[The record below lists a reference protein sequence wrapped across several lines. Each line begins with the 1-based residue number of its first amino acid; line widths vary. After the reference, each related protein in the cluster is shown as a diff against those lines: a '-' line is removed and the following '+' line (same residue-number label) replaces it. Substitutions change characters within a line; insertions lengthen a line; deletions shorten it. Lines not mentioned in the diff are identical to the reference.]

1 MRSVCC
7 IGLRNKPKCFIK
19 KYVYMIN
26 DFLSFC
32 ENGRNLSKQTMKQYT
47 IVLHTWQQFCELC
60 GISVE
65 TATSEN
71 AMQWV
76 LFQSRNGIKAVTIN
90 NRVSI
95 VRTMYDFACRFLGH
109 DVNPFVAIQRLKV
122 PKLLPQFIEDATIR
136 QAVANFKGTDFL
148 SVRARTVVMFFYCT
162 GIRRTELATLQLSDV
177 DDAAKVIHVFGKG
190 RKERLVPMA
199 DALLPFIHD
208 WLIVRS
214 VTLPHA
220 SPWFFCSSA
229 GEPICNTTL
238 AAIVREVFGS
248 LIPRKLAHP
257 HALRHSF
264 ATHCM
269 QSGLPIPDIGRLLGH
284 ANTATTLRYL
294 SLSAP
299 SMYSSF
305 INKAF

>member
-1 MRSVCC
+1 
-7 IGLRNKPKCFIK
+7 
-19 KYVYMIN
+19 MIN
-26 DFLSFC
+26 DFLCFC

-47 IVLHTWQQFCELC
+47 IVLHTWQQFCDLL
-60 GISVE
+60 GITVQS
-65 TATSEN
+65 ATSEN

-76 LFQSRNGIKAVTIN
+76 LFQTRNGIKAVTIN

-109 DVNPFVAIQRLKV
+109 DVNPFVAVQKLKV
-122 PKLLPQFIEDATIR
+122 PKLLPQYIEDATIK
-136 QAVANFKGTDFL
+136 QAIRNFAGSDFQ
-148 SVRARTVVMFFYCT
+148 SVRARAVVMFFYCT
-162 GIRRTELATLQLSDV
+162 GIRRSELSTLQLSDV
-177 DDAAKVIHVFGKG
+177 DDATKVIHVFGKG

-199 DALLPFIHD
+199 DALLPYITE
-208 WLIVRS
+208 WMSARL
-214 VTLPHA
+214 VTIPHA
-220 SPWFFCSSA
+220 SPWFFCSSTGDQVSA
-229 GEPICNTTL
+229 TAIAN
-238 AAIVREVFGS
+238 IVRDVFVS
-248 LIPRKLAHP
+248 LIPRKFAHP

-269 QSGLPIPDIGRLLGH
+269 QCGLPIPDIGRLLGH

-294 SLSAP
+294 SLSTP

>member
-1 MRSVCC
+1 
-7 IGLRNKPKCFIK
+7 
-19 KYVYMIN
+19 MIN

-136 QAVANFKGTDFL
+136 QAVADFKGADFL
-148 SVRARTVVMFFYCT
+148 SVRARAVVMFFYCT

-177 DDAAKVIHVFGKG
+177 DDSAKVIHVFGKG

-238 AAIVREVFGS
+238 ASIVREVFGS

-264 ATHCM
+264 ATQCM
-269 QSGLPIPDIGRLLGH
+269 QCGLPIPDIGRLLGH

-299 SMYSSF
+299 SMYSAF

>member
-1 MRSVCC
+1 
-7 IGLRNKPKCFIK
+7 
-19 KYVYMIN
+19 MIN

-47 IVLHTWQQFCELC
+47 IVLHTWQQFCDLV
-60 GISVE
+60 GMSVE
-65 TATSEN
+65 SATSEN

-90 NRVSI
+90 NRISI
-95 VRTMYDFACRFLGH
+95 VRTMYDFACHFLGH

-162 GIRRTELATLQLSDV
+162 GIRRTELESLQLSDV
-177 DDAAKVIHVFGKG
+177 DDDAKVIHVFGKG

-220 SPWFFCSSA
+220 SPWFFCSQA

-238 AAIVREVFGS
+238 ASIIREVFGT

-269 QSGLPIPDIGRLLGH
+269 QCGLPIPDIGRLLGH

>member
-1 MRSVCC
+1 
-7 IGLRNKPKCFIK
+7 
-19 KYVYMIN
+19 MIN
-26 DFLSFC
+26 EFLNFC
-32 ENGRNLSKQTMKQYT
+32 ENGRNLSQQTMKQYT
-47 IVLHTWQQFCELC
+47 IVLHTWQQFCDLL
-60 GISVE
+60 GITVE
-65 TATSEN
+65 SATSEN

-76 LFQSRNGIKAVTIN
+76 LFQTRNGIKAVTIN

-95 VRTMYDFACRFLGH
+95 VRTMYDFACRFLALNN
-109 DVNPFVAIQRLKV
+109 NPFVAVQKLKV
-122 PKLLPQFIEDATIR
+122 PKLLPQYIEDATIK
-136 QAVANFKGTDFL
+136 QAVHNFSGSDFQ
-148 SVRARTVVMFFYCT
+148 SVRARAVVMFFYCT
-162 GIRRTELATLQLSDV
+162 GIRRSELSTLQLSDV

-199 DALLPFIHD
+199 DALLPYITE
-208 WLIVRS
+208 WMSIRL
-214 VTLPHA
+214 VTIPHA
-220 SPWFFCSSA
+220 SPWFFCSSTGDQVSA
-229 GEPICNTTL
+229 TAIAN
-238 AAIVREVFGS
+238 IVRVVFGT

-269 QSGLPIPDIGRLLGH
+269 QCGLPIPDIGRLLGH

>member
-1 MRSVCC
+1 
-7 IGLRNKPKCFIK
+7 
-19 KYVYMIN
+19 MIN

-32 ENGRNLSKQTMKQYT
+32 ENGRNFSKQTMKQYT

-136 QAVANFKGTDFL
+136 QAVANFKGTDFQH
-148 SVRARTVVMFFYCT
+148 VRARVLVMFFYCT
-162 GIRRTELATLQLSDV
+162 GIRRSELLTLQLSDV
-177 DDAAKVIHVFGKG
+177 DDASKVIHVFGKG

-199 DALLPFIHD
+199 DALLPYITE
-208 WLIVRS
+208 WMSIRL
-214 VTLPHA
+214 VTIPHA
-220 SPWFFCSSA
+220 SPWFFCSSTGDQISA
-229 GEPICNTTL
+229 TAIAN
-238 AAIVREVFGS
+238 IVREVFGT

-269 QSGLPIPDIGRLLGH
+269 QCGLPIPDIGRLLGH

-299 SMYSSF
+299 SMYSAF